1 MTQNITRFEYIK
13 TFILGNTKNIQIII
27 TYWEIL
33 ETYNIHKKTNF
44 SNL

>member
-33 ETYNIHKKTNF
+33 ETYTQKANF